1 MEFIDRKTS
10 ASVLIIGGGPAGLS
24 ISYELARRGIDSLIL
39 EAGPVAGASFAAFP
53 RNIFFG
59 PWVNNLLPGS
69 SVHWRWLLNR
79 STQPSYA
86 RYLQEY
92 CRANHLPIRTGVKV
106 LEVGKHGEQF
116 RVETSAG
123 VYEAPLVINATGYF
137 SHPYIPQYPGAGES
151 SIPQIHVAQYRDANT
166 VRNLLGR
173 SSGRVLVVGKRL
185 SAGETMCE
193 LYHAGF
199 QVTLAHRG
207 KLRFGPSQFQ
217 EALISPIVWVYER
230 LGAYLN
236 LKFNSYPRMAGGESR
251 RLIRTGQVPTRP
263 NIERFYEDRVRFQ
276 NGFEE
281 RFDLVIYATGY
292 RAALDHLKG
301 LLGNEEPE
309 LQGMESARVSGLFFL
324 GLDGLR
330 SFRSRFLRGIRRDSL
345 ALAEIVARRALRY
358 QYEPV
363 ADVEEE
369 TRREAR

>member
-59 PWVNNLLPGS
+59 PWINNLLPGS
-69 SVHWRWLLNR
+69 SVHWRWYLNR

-106 LEVGKHGEQF
+106 VDVTRQGDQF

-137 SHPYIPQYPGAGES
+137 SHPYIPQYPGAEET

-166 VRNLLGR
+166 VRNLLGK

-199 QVTLAHRG
+199 HVTLAHRG
-207 KLRFGPSQFQ
+207 KLLFGPSQFQ
-217 EALISPIVWVYER
+217 EAIISPIVWVYER
-230 LGAYLN
+230 MAASLN
-236 LKFNSYPRMAGGESR
+236 LKLNSYPRMAGGESR
-251 RLIRTGQVPTRP
+251 RLIKSGQVPTRP
-263 NIERFYEDRVRFQ
+263 NIERFLEDRVRFQ

-292 RAALDHLKG
+292 RAALDHLRG
-301 LLGNEEPE
+301 ILGHEEPE
-309 LQGMESARVSGLFFL
+309 LQGMESAREPGLFFL

-330 SFRSRFLRGIRRDSL
+330 TFRSRFLRGIRRDSL

-363 ADVEEE
+363 PEVEEE

>member
-1 MEFIDRKTS
+1 MDFLNRKCE

-24 ISYELARRGIDSLIL
+24 MSYELARRGIDSLIL
-39 EAGPVAGASFAAFP
+39 EAGPVAGASFSVFP

-69 SVHWRWLLNR
+69 SVHWRWILNR

-106 LEVGKHGEQF
+106 DSVAKVGEQF
-116 RVETSAG
+116 RLETSAG
-123 VYEAPLVINATGYF
+123 IYEAPLVVNCTGYF
-137 SHPYIPQYPGAGES
+137 AKPFIPEFPGSGETP
-151 SIPQIHVAQYRDANT
+151 IKQMHVAQYRDANT
-166 VRNLLGR
+166 VRQLLGK
-173 SSGRVLVVGKRL
+173 STGRILVVGKRL
-185 SAGETMCE
+185 SAGETMTE

-207 KLRFGPSQFQ
+207 KLLFGPSQFQ
-217 EALISPIVWVYER
+217 EALISPLVWVYER
-230 LGAYLN
+230 VGAYLGIR
-236 LKFNSYPRMAGGESR
+236 LNSYPRMAGGESK
-251 RLIRTGQVPTRP
+251 RLIRSGAIPTRP
-263 NIERFYEDRVRFQ
+263 NLERFVDDKVRFQ

-281 RFDLVIYATGY
+281 KFDLIIYATGY

-301 LLGNEEPE
+301 VLGNDEPE
-309 LQGMESARVSGLFFL
+309 LNGMESRTVPGLFFL

-330 SFRSRFLRGIRRDSL
+330 TFRSRFLRGIRRDSL
-345 ALAEIVARRALRY
+345 ALAEVVARRALRY

-363 ADVEEE
+363 PVEEDGQ
-369 TRREAR
+369 RQAQ

>member
-1 MEFIDRKTS
+1 MEFLDRKTS

-24 ISYELARRGIDSLIL
+24 MSYELARRGIDSLIL
-39 EAGPVAGASFAAFP
+39 ESGPVAGASFAAFP

-69 SVHWRWLLNR
+69 TVHWRWMLNR

-92 CRANHLPIRTGVKV
+92 SRANHLPIRTGVKV
-106 LEVGKHGEQF
+106 LAVEKHGDQF

-123 VYEAPLVINATGYF
+123 VYEAPLVVNATGYF
-137 SHPYIPQYPGAGES
+137 SHPYIPEYPGAQETT
-151 SIPQIHVAQYRDANT
+151 IPQIHVAQYRDANT
-166 VRNLLGR
+166 VRNLLGK

-199 QVTLAHRG
+199 QVTLAYRG
-207 KLRFGPSQFQ
+207 KLSFGPSQFQ
-217 EALISPIVWVYER
+217 EGLISPFVWLYER
-230 LGAYLN
+230 IGAYLN
-236 LKFNSYPRMAGGESR
+236 LKLNSYPRMAGGESR

-281 RFDLVIYATGY
+281 KFDLVVYATGY

-301 LLGNEEPE
+301 LIGNEEPE
-309 LQGMESARVSGLFFL
+309 LQGMESARVPGLFFL

-330 SFRSRFLRGIRRDSL
+330 TFRSRFLRGIRRDSL
-345 ALAEIVARRALRY
+345 ALAEIVARKALRY

-363 ADVEEE
+363 ADLEEE